1 MTDIALLSEL
11 ENKLKILIEE
21 LKHARSRAQNGDVP
35 SKADEKLKRIEGKVK
50 NLIQLL
56 DQI

>member
-21 LKHARSRAQNGDVP
+21 LKHARESNVP
-35 SKADEKLKRIEGKVK
+35 SKADEKLKRIEVKVK